1 MSCRKTRWNGCVLRG
16 NDWLQPHIRRAVR
29 MDAPEAHTRLPFR
42 TSQTGVSGK
51 SFRARAAHRSVHER
65 GLRLGQDTV
74 GSYEDVEKPTP
85 PGKYGGGG
93 LHAPH
98 PPSHPFLTQL
108 PPRPLPPPPS

>member
-1 MSCRKTRWNGCVLRG
+1 MSCRKARGTGCVLRG

-29 MDAPEAHTRLPFR
+29 MDAPEAHTRFPFR

-74 GSYEDVEKPTP
+74 GSYEDVERPTP
-85 PGKYGGGG
+85 PANYGDDGERAA
-93 LHAPH
+93 H
-98 PPSHPFLTQL
+98 
-108 PPRPLPPPPS
+108 RPENL